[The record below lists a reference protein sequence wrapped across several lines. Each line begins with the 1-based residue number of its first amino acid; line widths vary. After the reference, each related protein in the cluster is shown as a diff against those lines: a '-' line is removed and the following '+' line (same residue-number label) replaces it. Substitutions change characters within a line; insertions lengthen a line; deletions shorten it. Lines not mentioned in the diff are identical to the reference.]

1 MLSQDIVG
9 LLELMTAVGV
19 LYVLWTSLNRKPR
32 AGNPSAS
39 DPYK

>member
-19 LYVLWTSLNRKPR
+19 LAILWIGLNRKPM
-32 AGNPSAS
+32 AGNLSGP